1 MTENRPQGPG
11 AAAIEELGTME
22 CRELLAAQRLGVVS
36 MTDGFE
42 PYGVPMFYGFDPE
55 SGDLY
60 LGISE
65 GRKTRLLDANPRMSV
80 TVVEV
85 GPGEG
90 WRSVIVSGRAE
101 WVQEGEGRQKAIQV
115 LMAHNRKFRAG
126 GPATAPPPP
135 AGEVKMHE
143 RNHAGG
149 RMLRIAGATMTGR
162 ARRQAEG

>member
-1 MTENRPQGPG
+1 MSETRSQGPG
-11 AAAIEELGTME
+11 AAAITVLADAECHEVLGG
-22 CRELLAAQRLGVVS
+22 QRLGVVCMS
-36 MTDGFE
+36 DEGE

-60 LGISE
+60 VGISE
-65 GRKTRLLDANPRMSV
+65 GRKTRVLDANPRVSV
-80 TVVEV
+80 TVTEV

-115 LMAHNRKFRAG
+115 LMAHNRKFRPAG
-126 GPATAPPPP
+126 AAPPPP
-135 AGEVKMHE
+135 APTGEVKMHQ

-149 RMLRIAGATMTGR
+149 RMLRIADATMTGR
-162 ARRQAEG
+162 ARR